1 MSIAETIAA
10 KSDQLNADDLLGG
23 PIVVRITGVTVKKGE
38 EQPVAVALD
47 GYRPFMPC
55 KTMRRLMVAVW
66 GPDEKVYAGRWLELY
81 RDPKSKWAGAEVGG
95 VRIAKMSHIDRE
107 MTVVLAETKK
117 SKAPWKVQPLR
128 PPVQDAAPARN
139 TATPGTPTDPLANF
153 RAHLTKLGLDPA
165 VVIEWI
171 GTLGQD
177 IATMTSDGRKAW
189 AVDLTDPAG
198 PARTD
203 LAAWIAA
210 RTSTATTP
218 TPDAEGL

>member
-81 RDPKSKWAGAEVGG
+81 RDPKAKWAGTEVGG
-95 VRIAKMSHIDRE
+95 VRISKMSHIDRAQTL
-107 MTVVLAETKK
+107 MLAETKK
-117 SKAPWKVQPLR
+117 SKAPWTVQPLR
-128 PPVQDAAPARN
+128 PPTQDAVPTEAARPPRTWQDTLRPHAAQRVGEARADAALAFLWGADGPVKGSGMPA
-139 TATPGTPTDPLANF
+139 A
-153 RAHLTKLGLDPA
+153 
-165 VVIEWI
+165 
-171 GTLGQD
+171 
-177 IATMTSDGRKAW
+177 
-189 AVDLTDPAG
+189 
-198 PARTD
+198 
-203 LAAWIAA
+203 LAALDAI
-210 RTSTATTP
+210 
-218 TPDAEGL
+218 AEGGSRREEWLASLGPVTG

>member
-10 KSDQLNADDLLGG
+10 KSDQLNADDLIGG
-23 PIVVRITGVTVKKGE
+23 PIVARITGVSVKKGD
-38 EQPVAVALD
+38 EQPVAVELA

-66 GPDEKVYAGRWLELY
+66 GPDEKIYVGRWLELY
-81 RDPKSKWAGAEVGG
+81 RDPKAKWAGTEVGG
-95 VRIAKMSHIDRE
+95 VRIAKMSHIDRAQTI
-107 MTVVLAETKK
+107 MLAETKK
-117 SKAPWKVQPLR
+117 SKAPWTVHPLR
-128 PPVQDAAPARN
+128 MPANTPAA
-139 TATPGTPTDPLANF
+139 TADPLANF
-153 RAHLTKLGLDPA
+153 RAHLVKVGLDPA

-171 GTLGQD
+171 ATLGQD

-203 LAAWIAA
+203 LAAWLAA
-210 RTSTATTP
+210 RNAPAETEPERATDP
-218 TPDAEGL
+218 SDDIP